1 VNKLAKETK
10 HLIPV
15 KAPVPPMLATA
26 MGYPG
31 DARFVSF
38 HWMHQEVEVEYSD
51 GRMNAIASYYTYFL
65 YIQHPAVK
73 PHLKAYDIGF
83 PHQSEATHAL
93 ILDREKLE
101 LYIAPVN
108 EAEAFL
114 TQQQQQRPIQQPVRK
129 TQQEF
134 IAMSTNA
141 MQEDEHP
148 DMAIQRRIEANY
160 TLHHGVATVA

>member
-1 VNKLAKETK
+1 MTYPPLNV
-10 HLIPV
+10 
-15 KAPVPPMLATA
+15 PVPPMLAKA
-26 MGYPG
+26 MGYKG

-38 HWMHQEVEVEYSD
+38 HWMHKEVEIEYSD
-51 GRMNAIASYYTYFL
+51 GRTSAIASYSPYFL

-73 PHLKAYDIGF
+73 PHLKAYDLGY

-101 LYIAPVN
+101 LYIAPV
-108 EAEAFL
+108 EVAEAFL
-114 TQQQQQRPIQQPVRK
+114 TQQPRPIQQPVRK

-141 MQEDEHP
+141 MQADEHP
-148 DMAIQRRIEANY
+148 DAAMQRRIEANY
-160 TLHHGVATVA
+160 TLIMELRRWLDKYLKN